1 MMNKK
6 DIGFYLVIVG
16 LLVFLSSCQMGGSGY
31 MSEEQ
36 REELETAYDSLQ
48 SNYKKLLTNYE
59 GAMDTLPSDLQSLYN
74 QMQKMHDDMDVS
86 HRQMMTGN
94 MGRHMQGDKMMAEGM
109 GMHMQSHMTGE
120 WYSQMMGMHDQMAR
134 MHQRM
139 GQQNMARMNRRL
151 SEEYGNM
158 RRMIPGLDEPSETPF
173 NEEGDPALLNGENL
187 YSQNCSSCH
196 GANAEG
202 VSGAFPPLVDSEW
215 VTGNKSVP
223 IRILLHGLQGEIE
236 VQEQQYQGSM
246 PSFKARLS
254 AAEIAAILN
263 YLRGESEG
271 SQTRISQEDVIQVA
285 KRYNQRTRP
294 WNTGELKINDG
305 DNQ

>member
-6 DIGFYLVIVG
+6 DVGFYLVIVG

-86 HRQMMTGN
+86 HRQMMAGN
-94 MGRHMQGDKMMAEGM
+94 MGRHMQGDNMMAEGM

-120 WYSQMMGMHDQMAR
+120 WYSQMMGMHEQMAQI
-134 MHQRM
+134 HQRM
-139 GQQNMARMNRRL
+139 GQQDMARINRHL

-158 RRMIPGLDEPSETPF
+158 RKMIPGLDEPSEVPF

-187 YSQNCSSCH
+187 YSQNCASCH
-196 GANAEG
+196 GGNAEG
-202 VSGAFPPLVDSEW
+202 VSGVFPPLVDSEW
-215 VTGNKSVP
+215 ITSDKSVP

-236 VQEQQYQGSM
+236 VQEQEYQGSM

-263 YLRGESEG
+263 HLREESEG
-271 SQTRISQEDVIQVA
+271 DQPNISQEDIIRISNTYSDRA
-285 KRYNQRTRP
+285 TP
-294 WNTGELKINDG
+294 WNAEELNAQEQG
-305 DNQ
+305 NQ

>member
-1 MMNKK
+1 
-6 DIGFYLVIVG
+6 
-16 LLVFLSSCQMGGSGY
+16 

-36 REELETAYDSLQ
+36 RKELETAYDSLQ

-86 HRQMMTGN
+86 HRQMMASN
-94 MGRHMQGDKMMAEGM
+94 MGRHMQGDNMMAEGM

-120 WYSQMMGMHDQMAR
+120 WYNQMMGMHEQMAR

-139 GQQNMARMNRRL
+139 DQQNMARINRRL

-158 RRMIPGLDEPSETPF
+158 RKMIPDLDEPSEVPF

-187 YSQNCSSCH
+187 YSQNCASCH
-196 GANAEG
+196 GSNGEG
-202 VSGAFPPLVDSEW
+202 ISGAFPPLVNSKW
-215 VTGNKSVP
+215 VNSNKSVP
-223 IRILLHGLQGEIE
+223 IRILLHGLQGEID
-236 VQEQQYQGSM
+236 VQGQTYQGIM

-254 AAEIAAILN
+254 AAEMASILN
-263 YLRGESEG
+263 YVRTQ
-271 SQTRISQEDVIQVA
+271 SQGNFPKITQDEVIKTSQ
-285 KRYNQRTRP
+285 KYRKRTRP
-294 WNTGELKINDG
+294 WTASELQQITEE
-305 DNQ
+305 

>member
-6 DIGFYLVIVG
+6 DVGFYLVTIG

-86 HRQMMTGN
+86 HRQMMAGN
-94 MGRHMQGDKMMAEGM
+94 MGRHMQGDNMMAEGM

-120 WYSQMMGMHDQMAR
+120 WYSQMMGMHEQMAQI
-134 MHQRM
+134 HQRM
-139 GQQNMARMNRRL
+139 GQQDMARINRHL

-158 RRMIPGLDEPSETPF
+158 RKMIPGLDEPSEVPF

-187 YSQNCSSCH
+187 YSQNCASCH
-196 GANAEG
+196 GGNAEG
-202 VSGAFPPLVDSEW
+202 VSGVFPPLVDSEW

-236 VQEQQYQGSM
+236 VQEQEYQGSM

-263 YLRGESEG
+263 HLREESEG
-271 SQTRISQEDVIQVA
+271 DQPNISQEDIIRISNTYSDRA
-285 KRYNQRTRP
+285 TP
-294 WNTGELKINDG
+294 WNAEELNAQEQG
-305 DNQ
+305 NQ

>member
-1 MMNKK
+1 MNKK
-6 DIGFYLVIVG
+6 DVGFYLVIVG

-59 GAMDTLPSDLQSLYN
+59 GAMDTLPSDLQSLYS
-74 QMQKMHDDMDVS
+74 QMQKMHGNMDVS

-94 MGRHMQGDKMMAEGM
+94 MGRHMQGDKMMGQGM
-109 GMHMQSHMTGE
+109 GMHMQGHMTGE
-120 WYSQMMGMHDQMAR
+120 WYDQMMGMHDQMAR

-158 RRMIPGLDEPSETPF
+158 RKMVPGLDEPSETPF

-196 GANAEG
+196 GGNGEG
-202 VSGAFPPLVDSEW
+202 VSGVFPPLVDSEW
-215 VTGNKSVP
+215 ITSDKSVP
-223 IRILLHGLQGEIE
+223 IRILLHGLSGEIE
-236 VQEQQYQGSM
+236 VNGQSYQGSM

-254 AAEIAAILN
+254 AAEMAAILN
-263 YLRGESEG
+263 YLRDESVG
-271 SQTRISQEDVIQVA
+271 NHSNISQEDIIRISNTYSDRA
-285 KRYNQRTRP
+285 TP
-294 WNTGELKINDG
+294 WNAEELNVQEQG
-305 DNQ
+305 NQ